1 MAEALWAF
9 ALDVYARPGVSA
21 ACIALQDESGAD
33 VDIVLYAL
41 WCASR
46 GSVLDGAALEAA
58 DAVAAPWREATIRPV
73 REVRRALKPP
83 PGPPFDA
90 ARAES
95 LRKALL
101 EVELGLERMELGAL
115 EAGAPPPAKADPR
128 EAARHNLAQYARMLG
143 VPGDAAPWRTLLE
156 AFG

>member
-95 LRKALL
+95 LR
-101 EVELGLERMELGAL
+101 
-115 EAGAPPPAKADPR
+115 
-128 EAARHNLAQYARMLG
+128 
-143 VPGDAAPWRTLLE
+143 
-156 AFG
+156 